1 MLEPLTDLPPGIEG
15 VRASGRVS
23 KADYENVLEPMLEEA
38 HRQDRRVRF
47 LYEVPSSVEKFT
59 VGAAWEDLR
68 VGVQFLR
75 LFEGCAVVSDLGWL
89 RVAAQLVGFA
99 MPCPLRAFAP
109 DEREAAIAWLV
120 ALPEGPSVNVRVLP
134 EAEVIVIE
142 PQAALRAADFD
153 AVAAAADAW
162 IEAHGDLRGLVVRAR
177 EFPGWE
183 NLAGMMRHIRFVR
196 DYQRRIRR
204 IALATGSRL
213 GGAAQAFADLFV
225 AAELQLFPY
234 GAIDDAI
241 AWAGAPAPSRPV
253 EVAGASELPAH
264 P

>member
-1 MLEPLTDLPPGIEG
+1 MLEPLTDLPPGLEG

-59 VGAAWEDLR
+59 VGAAWEDVR

-75 LFEGCAVVSDLGWL
+75 LFEGCAVVSDIGWL
-89 RVAAQLVGFA
+89 RTATELVGFA
-99 MPCPLRAFAP
+99 MPCPVRAFAP

-134 EAEVIVIE
+134 EAEVIIIE

-153 AVAAAADAW
+153 ALAAAADAW
-162 IEAHGDLRGLVVRAR
+162 LEAHGELRGLVVRAR
-177 EFPGWE
+177 AFPGWE
-183 NLAGMMRHIRFVR
+183 NLAGMMRHIRFVK

-225 AAELQLFPY
+225 AAEVRAFAYDAL
-234 GAIDDAI
+234 DDAI
-241 AWAGAPAPSRPV
+241 TWAGAPPAPPPA
-253 EVAGASELPAH
+253 EVAGATEMPAH